1 MSEFTQALH
10 SVFGE
15 RVSEMSPNL
24 RERLRELWATAL
36 ELGVDAEHTCGEFN
50 PTTQSAVGPESCEGC
65 QLLNERE

>member
-24 RERLRELWATAL
+24 LERLRALWDEAL
-36 ELGVDAEHTCGEFN
+36 ELGVDTEHTCGDFN
-50 PTTQSAVGPESCEGC
+50 PTTQGPMGPESCPAC
-65 QLLNERE
+65 RLLDPRE